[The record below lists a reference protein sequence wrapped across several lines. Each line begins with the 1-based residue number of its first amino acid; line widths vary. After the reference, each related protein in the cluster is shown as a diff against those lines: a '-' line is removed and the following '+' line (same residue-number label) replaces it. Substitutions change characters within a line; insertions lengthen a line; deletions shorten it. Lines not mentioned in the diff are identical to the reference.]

1 MRYDGVDAAELAA
14 RLRTPGLLCL
24 EEVTSTL
31 DLAHELAQEGAPAG
45 TVVLADEQ
53 VRGRG
58 RLGRYWHSPK
68 GCGVWLGYIA
78 RPETPLESGVLALR
92 VGLVVAEAL
101 GTLGCEAWLKWPND
115 VILADRKAAGV
126 LCEAR
131 HAGMAGWIAIGIG
144 VNVRGPLPDEIAS
157 MATVL
162 EEHVRGMTRLAV
174 LEALVPRLHGLAY
187 APTLNDAEREAYA
200 RYDWLHGRALLEP
213 LAGTAR
219 GIAPDGAL
227 LVETVGGTERVVAGS
242 VRAA

>member
-1 MRYDGVDAAELAA
+1 MRYDGVEAPELAA

-31 DLAHELAQEGAPAG
+31 DLAHELAREGAPAG

-53 VRGRG
+53 VKGRG
-58 RLGRYWHSPK
+58 RQGRYWHSPK

-78 RPETPLESGVLALR
+78 RPESPLESGVLALR
-92 VGLVVAEAL
+92 VGLAVAEAL
-101 GTLGCEAWLKWPND
+101 GALGCEAWLKWPND

-131 HAGMAGWIAIGIG
+131 QTGAAGWIAIGIG
-144 VNVRGPLPDEIAS
+144 VNVRGALPEEIAAT
-157 MATVL
+157 ATVL
-162 EEHVRGMTRLAV
+162 EDHVRGMTRLAV
-174 LEALVPRLHGLAY
+174 LEALVPRLHELAY

-227 LVETVGGTERVVAGS
+227 LVETVGGTERVVGGS

>member
-1 MRYDGVDAAELAA
+1 MKYDGVDAPELAA

-24 EEVTSTL
+24 AEVTSTL

-53 VRGRG
+53 VKGRG
-58 RLGRYWHSPK
+58 RQGRHWHSPK
-68 GCGVWLGYIA
+68 GRGVWLGYIA
-78 RPETPLESGVLALR
+78 RPTARLESGVLALR
-92 VGLVVAEAL
+92 VGLAVVEAL

-131 HAGMAGWIAIGIG
+131 VAGETGWIAIGIG
-144 VNVRGPLPDEIAS
+144 VNVRGPLPQEIT
-157 MATVL
+157 ATATAL
-162 EEHVRGMTRLAV
+162 DEHVRGMTRLAV

-187 APTLNDAEREAYA
+187 EPTLSDTEREAYT
-200 RYDWLHGRALLEP
+200 RYDWLHGRTLLEP
-213 LAGTAR
+213 VAGTAQ
-219 GIAPDGAL
+219 GIAADGAL
-227 LVETVGGTERVVAGS
+227 LVETPAGTTRVVGGS